1 MALEHASFNDSVA
14 KIKSLNNLYDI
25 PIKVMIRDKELLI
38 SNLIKGGITKEQAI
52 TIEIYRIKLLK
63 KLHII

>member
-1 MALEHASFNDSVA
+1 MALEYASFNDSVTE
-14 KIKSLNNLYDI
+14 IKSLNNLYDI
-25 PIKVMIRDKELLI
+25 PIKVMIRDKELMI